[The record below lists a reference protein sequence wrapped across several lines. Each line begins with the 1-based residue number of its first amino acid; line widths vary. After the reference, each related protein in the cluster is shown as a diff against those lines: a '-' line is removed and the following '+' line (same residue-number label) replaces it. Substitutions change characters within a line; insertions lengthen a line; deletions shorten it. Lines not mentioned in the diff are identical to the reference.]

1 MPDGPPRTLTAAPVR
16 FAPTAGGA
24 RIAWARTGRGP
35 VLVRAA
41 HWMTHVGHDAESPIW
56 APWIARLSQHV
67 QLVRYDARGC
77 GLSDADAAPCGL
89 EASVEE
95 LAAVV
100 AAQQAPSVHLL
111 GISSGAAAA
120 IAYAAREP
128 RRVASLVLLG
138 ASSCG
143 LLHHALST
151 EQRQLFDA
159 TLEMVALGW
168 GRRSPA
174 VQQFFT
180 ATLLPEADA
189 QQARALNEQQRQS
202 CDGARAA
209 AIMRANASLD
219 VRPLL
224 PAVRCPTLVLHAA
237 RDAMVP
243 VALGRE
249 LAARIA
255 GAQFQTLPTAN
266 HVPLAGE
273 PAFDAFCSAVQAFVQ
288 PAGDASLTARQREL
302 LELVAAGL
310 DNAQIAA
317 HLQLADK
324 SVRNALSRLYA
335 ALEVE
340 NRPQAIVKA
349 RALGFGAA
357 PRG

>member
-1 MPDGPPRTLTAAPVR
+1 MPDHPRLPAASPVR
-16 FAPTAGGA
+16 FAPTPGGA

-35 VLVRAA
+35 VMVRAA

-56 APWIARLSQHV
+56 APWIARLSEQV
-67 QLVRYDARGC
+67 RLVRYDARGC

-100 AAQQAPSVHLL
+100 AAQDAPSVHVL

-120 IAYAAREP
+120 IAFAAREP
-128 RRVASLVLLG
+128 QRVASLVLVG
-138 ASSCG
+138 ASACG
-143 LLHHALST
+143 LLHHPLSA
-151 EQRQLFDA
+151 QQKQLFEA

-180 ATLLPEADA
+180 TTMLPEADA
-189 QQARALNEQQRQS
+189 EQARALNEQQRQS

-224 PAVRCPTLVLHAA
+224 GELRCRTLVLHAA

-243 VALGRE
+243 VALGRD

-273 PAFDAFCSAVQAFVQ
+273 PAFDLFCEALAAFVQ
-288 PAGDASLTARQREL
+288 PAGGSTLTPRQREL

-310 DNAQIAA
+310 DNAQIGAR
-317 HLQLADK
+317 LRLADK

-335 ALEVE
+335 TLEVE

-349 RALGFGAA
+349 RTLGFGAL
-357 PRG
+357 PPP